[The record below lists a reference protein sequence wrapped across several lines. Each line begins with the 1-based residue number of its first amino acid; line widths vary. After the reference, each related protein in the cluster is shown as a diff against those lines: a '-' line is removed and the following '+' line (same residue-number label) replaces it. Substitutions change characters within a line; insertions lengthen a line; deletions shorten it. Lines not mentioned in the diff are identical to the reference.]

1 MHSQLF
7 SKFEFVATS
16 NVPEDISSWYK
27 SIGSGKTCNSV
38 QQYGHI
44 ASDLFV
50 FGTQVSLHEVI

>member
-1 MHSQLF
+1 MT
-7 SKFEFVATS
+7 FEFVATS

-50 FGTQVSLHEVI
+50 FGTQVRLHEVI

>member
-1 MHSQLF
+1 MFTTFYLF
-7 SKFEFVATS
+7 IILATS

-38 QQYGHI
+38 QEYGHI

-50 FGTQVSLHEVI
+50 FGTQVSVYKI